1 MANYKYKI
9 AEVSEILKPTEVD
22 PALIKRIEK
31 TYGPVD
37 MKNDF
42 FSANLKTYFKT
53 SSINTETGSVGHK
66 IIKLSSFA
74 DSLEKLYTAT
84 NALSDLVKSPGG
96 KDDAIV
102 VKLYDNLKTLF
113 NSYRTHLRKYYP
125 DQYAAIKDKLDEI
138 SDISSNSG
146 FTSGGEGENHNGP
159 SPRKSTY
166 GAYTQAGFKK
176 VTEGPGATFGL
187 GPKAGPEGVTKNK
200 YVTDFKYKLVGKAGA
215 QRAAQGL
222 PAKQVNEADTN
233 VEQYLQDLNVVNP
246 DNKKFIASRLM
257 GFDEVETKL
266 NQLLPLLQQ
275 AKHETMDYY
284 RQNPE
289 SFSIV
294 YGTDLAN
301 DYLND
306 LIELFKD

>member
-1 MANYKYKI
+1 MGNFKFKLK
-9 AEVSEILKPTEVD
+9 EEKEILKPKEVD
-22 PALIKRIEK
+22 PALIQRIEK

-37 MKNDF
+37 MENDF

-96 KDDAIV
+96 KDDAVV

-138 SDISSNSG
+138 SSISSNSG
-146 FTSGGEGENHNGP
+146 FISGGEGENHTGP

-176 VTEGPGATFGL
+176 VTEGPGATLGF

-306 LIELFKD
+306 LIELFKK

>member
-1 MANYKYKI
+1 MAKYKYKI
-9 AEVSEILKPTEVD
+9 AEVKETFSATEVD
-22 PALIKRIEK
+22 PVLIQRVEK

-42 FSANLKTYFKT
+42 FSSDLKTYFKT
-53 SSINTETGSVGHK
+53 KSVDPETGSVDSQV
-66 IIKLSSFA
+66 IKLASFT
-74 DSLEKLYTAT
+74 DSLEKIYTAT
-84 NALSDLVKSPGG
+84 QALSALVKSPGG
-96 KDDAIV
+96 KDDAVV
-102 VKLYDNLKTLF
+102 VKLYDDLKTLF
-113 NSYRTHLRKYYP
+113 NSFRTHLRKYYP

-138 SDISSNSG
+138 SSISSNSG
-146 FTSGGEGENHNGP
+146 FTSGGEGENHTGP

-176 VTEGPGATFGL
+176 VTEGPGATM
-187 GPKAGPEGVTKNK
+187 GPGPAASETGVKNNT
-200 YVTDFKYKLVGKAGA
+200 YVKDFKYKLVNQKALNK
-215 QRAAQGL
+215 AAKGIIVKPL
-222 PAKQVNEADTN
+222 WEEDTN
-233 VEQYLQDLNVVNP
+233 VEQYLQDLNVQNP
-246 DNKKFIASRLM
+246 DNKQFIASRLM
-257 GFDEVETKL
+257 GFDEVERKL

-306 LIELFKD
+306 LIELFKK